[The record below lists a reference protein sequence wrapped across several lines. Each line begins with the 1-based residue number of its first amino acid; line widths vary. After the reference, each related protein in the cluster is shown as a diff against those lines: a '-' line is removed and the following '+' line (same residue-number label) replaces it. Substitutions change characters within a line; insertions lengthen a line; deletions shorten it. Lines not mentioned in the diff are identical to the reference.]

1 MTPHARSSRAR
12 ILPRALL
19 TLAALACFL
28 AAAFAPEPDPVPRR
42 WEFDIKVGP
51 LRLASIDAPGVGNRP
66 YFYLTYKVIN
76 TTGQDLLLAPAFDL
90 ATGDGDLSRA
100 GRDVPTEVTRQVLD
114 LLGNPFVQDQIGILG
129 MLLQGEENAKE
140 GVVIWP
146 VPRNQLDGASVYAN
160 GFSGETKSVEVP
172 DPATGQVK
180 KIALRKTMMVR
191 YATPG
196 ELAGRGGTPFEVVEQ
211 RWIMR

>member
-1 MTPHARSSRAR
+1 MPHASSIPAR
-12 ILPRALL
+12 LL
-19 TLAALACFL
+19 LSLAAIACLL

-51 LRLASIDAPGVGNRP
+51 MRLITVDVPGVGRQP
-66 YFYLTYKVIN
+66 YLYLTYKVTN

-90 ATGDGDLSRA
+90 ATGDGDMARA
-100 GRDVPTEVTRQVLD
+100 GRDVPTIVTRQVLE
-114 LLGNPFVQDQIGILG
+114 LLNNPFMQDQIGILG

-146 VPRNQLDGASVYAN
+146 LPRNQIDGAAVYAT
-160 GFSGETKSVEVP
+160 GFSGETKSIEVP
-172 DPATGQVK
+172 DAATGQTK
-180 KIALRKTMMVR
+180 KVPLRKTMMVR

-196 ELAGRGGTPFEVVEQ
+196 ELAGRGSTPFEVLEQ

>member
-1 MTPHARSSRAR
+1 MSNSSATPQRTVSR
-12 ILPRALL
+12 IMVS
-19 TLAALACFL
+19 LAALACLL

-51 LRLASIDAPGVGNRP
+51 LRLTTADVPGVGRQP
-66 YFYLTYKVIN
+66 FFYLTYKVVN
-76 TTGQDLLLAPAFDL
+76 TTGQDVLLAPSFDL
-90 ATGDGDLSRA
+90 ATGDGDLIRA
-100 GRDVPTEVTRQVLD
+100 GRDVPTEVTRQVLE
-114 LLGNPFVQDQIGILG
+114 LLDNPLIQDQIAILG

-160 GFSGETKSVEVP
+160 GFSGETKNVQVP
-172 DPATGQVK
+172 DPASGELK
-180 KIALRKTMMVR
+180 KVALRKTMMVR

-196 ELAGRGGTPFEVVEQ
+196 ELNGRGSAPFEVTEQ